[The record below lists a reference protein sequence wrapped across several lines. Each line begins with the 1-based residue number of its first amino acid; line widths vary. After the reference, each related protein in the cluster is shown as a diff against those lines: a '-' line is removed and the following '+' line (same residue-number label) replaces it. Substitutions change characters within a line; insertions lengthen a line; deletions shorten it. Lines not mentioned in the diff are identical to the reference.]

1 MPGAVRLIAAAVL
14 LITPT
19 VLAFHSGGYFD
30 KPRLIAAI
38 VVWLVVLVSV
48 IASSRPLPRS
58 LAGRLTLAGLAV
70 ITIWTG
76 VSIVWAP
83 LSDPATDSFVRLLL
97 YLGALIAA
105 AALLAERHAARWV
118 EPVLALGATI
128 VIGYALAGR
137 LLPELIELAAS
148 RKAFGRLEQPI
159 TYWNA
164 EGALAAFGL
173 VLAARLAADSARPVA
188 LRATAAAAAPL
199 LGLGV
204 YLTYS
209 RGAIAAAIVGL
220 LVLLA
225 AAPTR
230 AQLWAAGS
238 AFASGLVISA
248 CAALFPAVASLDG
261 GPDARSDQGA
271 VVLVLLLLVMAA
283 AGALQ
288 AWRQRSGRDTSVRLG
303 SARRLP
309 ALAAAVAALCLL
321 ALVAGG
327 IAERGSAEQDA
338 RRGVS
343 RLTSI
348 DSSRYDYWRVGLNAW
363 TDAPLRGLGAG
374 AFRVEWLRERP
385 VEEGSLE
392 VHSLPLEMPIE
403 LGLVGVVGLAL
414 LVGGVAVSSRRALR
428 AGAPLAPGLTAAAT
442 VFLLHASID
451 WDWQIPAV
459 ALPALIAAGALVAAA
474 EETPAELSS
483 PALAGS
489 AS

>member
-1 MPGAVRLIAAAVL
+1 MPGAVRLTAAAVL

-30 KPRLIAAI
+30 RPRLVAGL
-38 VVWLVVLVSV
+38 VVWALVLAAAVVSP
-48 IASSRPLPRS
+48 RPLPRS
-58 LAGRLTLAGLAV
+58 LAGRVALAGLAL
-70 ITIWTG
+70 IALWTG

-97 YLGALIAA
+97 YLGVLAAA
-105 AALLAERHAARWV
+105 AALLADRLAAQAV
-118 EPVLALGATI
+118 EPVLALGALV

-137 LLPELIELAAS
+137 LLPDLFELAES

-164 EGALAAFGL
+164 QGALAAFGL
-173 VLAARLAADSARPVA
+173 VLAARLAGDTTRPVA
-188 LRATAAAAAPL
+188 LRVAAAAGAPV

-209 RGAIAAAIVGL
+209 RGAIAATAVGL

-238 AFASGLVISA
+238 AFASATLISA
-248 CAALFPAVASLDG
+248 LAAFFPAVASLEG
-261 GPDARSDQGA
+261 GPGTRSEQGA
-271 VVLVLLLLVMAA
+271 IVLALLLLLLVAVALLQLWRCRGGHDDRERLSA
-283 AGALQ
+283 AG
-288 AWRQRSGRDTSVRLG
+288 
-303 SARRLP
+303 RLP
-309 ALAAAVAALCLL
+309 ALAAAVAAVCLL

-327 IAERGSAEQDA
+327 IAERGSADQDA
-338 RRGVS
+338 RRGIS

-348 DSSRYDYWRVGLNAW
+348 DSSRYNYWRVGLDAW
-363 TDAPLRGLGAG
+363 TGDPLRGAGAG

-385 VEEGSLE
+385 VAEGALE
-392 VHSLPLEMPIE
+392 VHSLPLEMLIE
-403 LGLVGVVGLAL
+403 LGIVGLFGFVML
-414 LVGGVAVSSRRALR
+414 IGGVAFSCRRALTAR
-428 AGAPLAPGLTAAAT
+428 APVAPGLSAAAT

-451 WDWQIPAV
+451 WDWQVPAV

-474 EETPAELSS
+474 EEPPTPARADSTV
-483 PALAGS
+483 
-489 AS
+489 